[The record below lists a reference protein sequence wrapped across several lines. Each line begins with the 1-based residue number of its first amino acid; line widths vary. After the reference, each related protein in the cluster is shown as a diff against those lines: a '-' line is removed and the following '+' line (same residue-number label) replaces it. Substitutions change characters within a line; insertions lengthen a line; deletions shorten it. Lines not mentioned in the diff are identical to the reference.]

1 MRTKL
6 SYFLPFALLALGCSA
21 EGGDAGTLMGFG
33 SNPAVVAGSGGS
45 SASSGG
51 SASGGSASPT
61 GGGATFG
68 GMAQSAGSPNG
79 GVMSGTAGSSGGAVG
94 VAGQVGQAGQ
104 GGTGGGG
111 PVPTDGKGLYDL
123 NCKLCHGEQGVG
135 SPLAPETQHPV
146 RDYDIWVVRNG
157 RAQTTF
163 PKPMEKWGTDK
174 LTDAQLTLILDYL
187 DQPPQPTTG
196 QALYLDYCGNCHG
209 KDASGGPTM
218 RPLKNEVSK
227 VLTQARA
234 GKSVGQYQMRHDSM
248 PKFTTM
254 RISDAELML
263 IQAAIPML

>member
-1 MRTKL
+1 MRTTP
-6 SYFLPFALLALGCSA
+6 SSALPFALLFALGCSA
-21 EGGDAGTLMGFG
+21 EGGYAGSPTGFG
-33 SNPAVVAGSGGS
+33 GNTATVAGSGGGGN
-45 SASSGG
+45 GG
-51 SASGGSASPT
+51 SASGGSGSSVA
-61 GGGATFG
+61 GGTTVG
-68 GMAQSAGSPNG
+68 GMAQAAGS
-79 GVMSGTAGSSGGAVG
+79 TSGGAMSG
-94 VAGQVGQAGQ
+94 APGSSAGAGGAAGQPAAAGQ
-104 GGTGGGG
+104 GGTGGSG
-111 PVPTDGKGLYDL
+111 PVPTDGKGLYDA
-123 NCKLCHGEQGVG
+123 NCKLCHGEQGIG

-146 RDYDIWVVRNG
+146 TDYDTWVVRNG

-174 LTDAQLTLILDYL
+174 LSDAQLTLILGYL

-227 VLTQARA
+227 VLTQARS

-254 RISDAELML
+254 RITDDQLKL
-263 IQAAIPML
+263 IQTAIPTL